1 MVTDTATGDRARG
14 AQEAGVVPG
23 GAAAVGEPC
32 EVHARPPATLRP
44 RNQHEMTLA
53 AKCRL
58 PWRRG
63 TGGGGG
69 RTLPVGTR
77 PCCPS
82 PHQAALHLMA
92 TCPWLSAG
100 HRPRGVSLAAQLSGC
115 VGAGPPSLPATP
127 APALRACSG
136 HSQTPPPPRLT
147 VLGPR
152 APVCPAPS
160 FWQVFPPRTAPRP
173 GPAERGS
180 RQWGRGLRVAGS
192 RTPAGPG
199 RRDLW
204 PPSCH
209 VLSVTIWGGS
219 AGEEDM
225 SCAAFPGSSLSTANW
240 ATCRFFFQGGRGPR
254 QARAGGPAVGGP
266 RPCLWSW
273 RRDRWHLL
281 SVLRAP
287 CSG

>member
-1 MVTDTATGDRARG
+1 MSPAVETGHGGRG
-14 AQEAGVVPG
+14 GRPDPPRRNAPLLSLPPPG
-23 GAAAVGEPC
+23 GVAPHGHVPVALCGAPSPGGQSGCPAVGVCGSRAPI
-32 EVHARPPATLRP
+32 A
-44 RNQHEMTLA
+44 
-53 AKCRL
+53 
-58 PWRRG
+58 
-63 TGGGGG
+63 
-69 RTLPVGTR
+69 
-77 PCCPS
+77 
-82 PHQAALHLMA
+82 
-92 TCPWLSAG
+92 
-100 HRPRGVSLAAQLSGC
+100 
-115 VGAGPPSLPATP
+115 PATP

-152 APVCPAPS
+152 APICPAPS
-160 FWQVFPPRTAPRP
+160 FWPVFPPRTAPRP

-180 RQWGRGLRVAGS
+180 RQWGRGLRMAGS

-209 VLSVTIWGGS
+209 VLSVTIRGGS
-219 AGEEDM
+219 AGEEDV

-254 QARAGGPAVGGP
+254 QARAGGLAVGGP